1 MGRNSQIQRL
11 GEKTQRSRD
20 LGERLKILDLGDRL
34 KSRKNWVRG
43 SEIPRLGVRLKDRD
57 SGMETQRHR
66 DMEGRL
72 RDTENQMGRLRTI
85 GTYGETQR
93 YRVWDVTQI
102 YRLAGG
108 THTQN
113 YRESEEESQS
123 YMDLGVETQR
133 LDTWEDT
140 QR

>member
-1 MGRNSQIQRL
+1 M
-11 GEKTQRSRD
+11 
-20 LGERLKILDLGDRL
+20 GDRL
-34 KSRKNWVRG
+34 KSRKNWVGG
-43 SEIPRLGVRLKDRD
+43 SKTLRLGVRLKDRD
-57 SGMETQRHR
+57 SRMETQRHR

-85 GTYGETQR
+85 RTCGETQR
-93 YRVWDVTQI
+93 YRVWGVTQI
-102 YRLAGG
+102 YRLGGG
-108 THTQN
+108 THIQN
-113 YRESEEESQS
+113 YRESEGESQS